1 MGIIP
6 SVKKTRRRDMTG
18 YIRFTR
24 VLLVIGLFAAAMVFA
39 AVPALAATPTVEQLN
54 PLALRFTPVV
64 ITTPQLTATGK

>member
-1 MGIIP
+1 
-6 SVKKTRRRDMTG
+6 MTG
-18 YIRFTR
+18 YISFTR
-24 VLLVIGLFAAAMVFA
+24 VLLVIGLFAATMVFA